1 MELPT
6 RYSTNIKEL
15 CGRHVL
21 VKNMLTNLPA
31 ILRQANLISLAQEQ
45 TVIEH
50 IEASGDSVLEALL
63 TLGLFHHYELTE
75 HLSSIFGLPDT
86 DLTGYDYYTLCQQLG
101 LRELI
106 TRYQALPILRKGQTL
121 TIAVSDPTHLQVED
135 DFRFATGLKIELV
148 LADYKTLQAAIRRL
162 YGRAMQE
169 SSSTER
175 EINQDQLA
183 NLVQLADDEIQSVED
198 LSQDNSP
205 VSRFIN
211 QILLDAIRKGASD
224 IHFEPYETLYRVR
237 LRCDGMLVETQQP
250 ASHLGRRLA
259 ARIKILSKL
268 DIAERRLPQDGRIKL
283 RLNQDTAI
291 DMRVSTLPTLWGEK
305 IVLRLLDSS
314 ASHLDI
320 DKLGYNDKQKQ
331 LYLQALKRPQGMIL
345 MTGPTGS
352 GKTVSLYAGL
362 RLLNTTDVNISTA
375 EDPVEINLSG
385 INQVQVQPKIGF
397 GFAQALRSFLRQDP
411 DIVMVGEIR
420 DTETAEIAVKAAQTG
435 HLVLSTLHT
444 NSAAETVIRLSSMGI
459 EAFNLASSLS
469 LIVAQRLARRLC
481 PHCKRATNT
490 TPSLLRKFNLSD
502 QDVIYE
508 ANPRGCNE
516 CTNGYAGRV
525 GIYEMMEFTPQLTQA
540 IMHKASILQIEQ
552 LAKANGMQTLQESGI
567 EKLKLGVT
575 SVKEL
580 QRVLYF

>member
-1 MELPT
+1 
-6 RYSTNIKEL
+6 
-15 CGRHVL
+15 
-21 VKNMLTNLPA
+21 MLTNLPA
-31 ILRQANLISLAQEQ
+31 VLRQANLISLAQEQ
-45 TVIEH
+45 AVVEH
-50 IEASGDSVLEALL
+50 IEASGDNVPEALL
-63 TLGLFHHYELTE
+63 ALGLFHHYDLTE

-86 DLTGYDYYTLCQQLG
+86 DLTSYDYHTLCQQLG

-106 TRYQALPILRKGQTL
+106 TRYQALPILSKGQTL

-135 DFRFATGLKIELV
+135 DFRFATGCKIELV

-162 YGRAMQE
+162 YGRTMHG
-169 SSSTER
+169 SSSTAR

-183 NLVQLADDEIQSVED
+183 SLVQLAEDEIQSVED

-211 QILLDAIRKGASD
+211 QILFDAIRKGASD

-237 LRCDGMLVETQQP
+237 LRCDGILVETQQP

-305 IVLRLLDSS
+305 IVLRLLDSG

-362 RLLNTTDVNISTA
+362 RLLNTADVNISTA

-420 DTETAEIAVKAAQTG
+420 DIETAEMAVKAAQTG

-444 NSAAETVIRLSSMGI
+444 NSAAETVIRLSNMGI

-469 LIVAQRLARRLC
+469 LIIAQRLARRLC
-481 PHCKRATNT
+481 PHCKKATYA
-490 TPSLLRKFNLSD
+490 TPSLQRQFNLSE
-502 QDVIYE
+502 QNVIYD
-508 ANPRGCNE
+508 ANPNGCNE
-516 CTNGYAGRV
+516 CTNGYTGRV
-525 GIYEMMEFTPQLTQA
+525 GIYEMMEFTPQLTEA
-540 IMHKASILQIEQ
+540 IMQKASILQIEQ
-552 LAKANGMQTLQESGI
+552 LAKDNGMQTLQESGI

-580 QRVLYF
+580 QRVLYC